1 MAMTAAEIKQASR
14 DFVRKAFVEANATAN
29 LTSVEVEAL
38 IADLD
43 AYLDANAIAINL
55 AIRASVRSKASTPQ
69 KALGMAY
76 CALRRA
82 GVV

>member
-1 MAMTAAEIKQASR
+1 MAMTAAEIKAAGKQ
-14 DFVRKAFVEANATAN
+14 FVRKAFLETNATAN
-29 LTSVEVEAL
+29 LTTTEIEAL

-43 AYLDANAIAINL
+43 AYLDANAAAINT
-55 AIRASVRSKASTPQ
+55 AIRASVRAKATTPQ